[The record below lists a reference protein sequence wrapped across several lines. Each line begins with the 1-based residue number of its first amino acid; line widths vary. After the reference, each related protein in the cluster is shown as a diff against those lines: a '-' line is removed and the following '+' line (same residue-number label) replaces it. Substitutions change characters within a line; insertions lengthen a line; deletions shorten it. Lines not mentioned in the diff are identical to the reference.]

1 MYPNFE
7 YLEFHKFYKWLS
19 MSYSLLIF
27 TCTQLFWQNWLEYLN
42 FENIFRQTGIGFWHF
57 WHIHCMFKRLRVWI
71 GWIEGCIQKWRTNT
85 FLIFI
90 SSQLILGTW
99 FRLSFCHIY
108 KSCPSH
114 LFRKSALLAFISKP
128 LSIWKII
135 EIKVTVC
142 NLTRANF
149 LLVMLIRNKR
159 FNWFNPPN
167 KLSSQL
173 SLWKCAEHGIFQL
186 VLAISSYKD
195 HPYKVQVYTF
205 TILMTV
211 SIRHKR

>member
-7 YLEFHKFYKWLS
+7 YLEFLKFYKWLS

-27 TCTQLFWQNWLEYLN
+27 TRTQLFWQNWLEYHN

-57 WHIHCMFKRLRVWI
+57 WHIRCMFKRLSIWI

-142 NLTRANF
+142 N
-149 LLVMLIRNKR
+149 
-159 FNWFNPPN
+159 
-167 KLSSQL
+167 
-173 SLWKCAEHGIFQL
+173 
-186 VLAISSYKD
+186 
-195 HPYKVQVYTF
+195 
-205 TILMTV
+205 
-211 SIRHKR
+211 